1 MTFCHCKS
9 ISWIFLFFYK
19 TRFFPFA
26 QNFVND
32 LIKAA
37 GKLRWMKLSRTAGDL
52 VELGC
57 CLAKAQQI
65 GINYWYRFTD
75 NFQSRKRKLRHITQK
90 QFTDIMDNVRDNSTS
105 KITLVIEDKTPW
117 VSDWYNPRSEIVRLY
132 SLIIDKCTRVA
143 SSWINSDAY
152 ILQNELN
159 WVTFLSNQSQTILET
174 KFAIKLIS

>member
-57 CLAKAQQI
+57 CLAKAHQI
-65 GINYWYRFTD
+65 GSNCWYRFKD
-75 NFQSRKRKLRHITQK
+75 NFLSRRKENYAIILRQL
-90 QFTDIMDNVRDNSTS
+90 TDIINNVRDNNTS

-117 VSDWYNPRSEIVRLY
+117 VSDWYSPRSEIVRLY
-132 SLIIDKCTRVA
+132 SLIIDKCTMCY
-143 SSWINSDAY
+143 WMNSDTY
-152 ILQNELN
+152 ILHNELN